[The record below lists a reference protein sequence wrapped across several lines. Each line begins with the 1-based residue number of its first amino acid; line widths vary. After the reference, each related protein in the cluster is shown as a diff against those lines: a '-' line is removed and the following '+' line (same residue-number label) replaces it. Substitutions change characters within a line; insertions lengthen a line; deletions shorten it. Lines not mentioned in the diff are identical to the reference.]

1 MMPDRGPGSG
11 NDEWSCR
18 STGKGAMEI
27 DILEHLTE
35 WGPGRNNVALHWD
48 GYEADHKSWGT
59 NQLYFGPT
67 PDGWH
72 NFGLLWEPGKFTWF
86 IDGKK
91 VVEYA
96 NERVSNV
103 PSYLKLNVQM
113 GGWATKD
120 VDLAKLPDFLKVD
133 HVRAWQLKSR
143 LKK

>member
-1 MMPDRGPGSG
+1 MMPDRGAASG
-11 NDEWSCR
+11 LNQWQRRD
-18 STGKGAMEI
+18 TGNGAMEI

-35 WGPGRNNVALHWD
+35 WGPGRNNVAVHWD
-48 GYEADHKSWGT
+48 GYGENHKAWGT
-59 NQLYFGPT
+59 SQIYFGPT

-72 NFGLLWEPGKFTWF
+72 NFGLLWEPGKLTWF
-86 IDGKK
+86 VDGKK

-103 PSYLKLNVQM
+103 LSYLKLNVQL

-120 VDLAKLPDFLKVD
+120 IEDSKLPDFFKVD

-143 LKK
+143 Q

>member
-1 MMPDRGPGSG
+1 
-11 NDEWSCR
+11 
-18 STGKGAMEI
+18 MEI
-27 DILEHLTE
+27 DILEHLSE

-48 GYEADHKSWGT
+48 GYGDKHQAWGSSHV
-59 NQLYFGPT
+59 YFGPT

-72 NFGLLWEPGKFTWF
+72 NFGLLWEPGKLTWF

-103 PSYLKLNVQM
+103 PSYIKLNTQM

-120 VDLAKLPDFLKVD
+120 VDLSKLPDYFKVD
-133 HVRAWQLKSR
+133 HVRVWQLKER
-143 LKK
+143 LK